1 VISPPSVTSW
11 KYIFCAFLKQMQAK
25 FKRCMLMHREMK
37 LKLEKKKKVLEDE
50 IAMFIEKK
58 ANAELL
64 QSQASV
70 STPVVSLKRD
80 KDHKK

>member
-1 VISPPSVTSW
+1 MLLVGNIF
-11 KYIFCAFLKQMQAK
+11 FCAFFKQVQTK
-25 FKRCMLMHREMK
+25 FEHCMLMHQEAK

-80 KDHKK
+80 KDRKK

>member
-1 VISPPSVTSW
+1 
-11 KYIFCAFLKQMQAK
+11 
-25 FKRCMLMHREMK
+25 MHQEVK

-64 QSQASV
+64 QSQAPV

-80 KDHKK
+80 KDRKK

>member
-1 VISPPSVTSW
+1 
-11 KYIFCAFLKQMQAK
+11 MQAK